1 MRDVGRTRGA
11 SDPATYHWFLIV
23 GPKTERSDDC
33 RMRYHAKDRTSATGA
48 KVRRFESAETSIQAT
63 NMILIRIT
71 VTKILELKKLEMILK
86 AVPVVQNDPT

>member
-1 MRDVGRTRGA
+1 M
-11 SDPATYHWFLIV
+11 IV

-33 RMRYHAKDRTSATGA
+33 RMRYHAKDRTNATGV

-71 VTKILELKKLEMILK
+71 VTKILELEKLEMILK
-86 AVPVVQNDPT
+86 AVPVVQNDPTWDCIT